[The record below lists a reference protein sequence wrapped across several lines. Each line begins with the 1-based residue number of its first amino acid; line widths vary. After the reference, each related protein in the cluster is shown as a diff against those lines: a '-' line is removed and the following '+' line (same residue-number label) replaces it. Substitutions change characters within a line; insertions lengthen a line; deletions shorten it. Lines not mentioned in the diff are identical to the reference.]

1 MYPMRL
7 VRAANGFLG
16 KYQLLLWQCEIHR
29 CADIIKF
36 SRAVYTAVIGQY
48 IGYIKVHSSHNQ
60 KKKQHHKKENQ
71 VYL

>member
-48 IGYIKVHSSHNQ
+48 IGYIKVH
-60 KKKQHHKKENQ
+60 
-71 VYL
+71 